1 MNYQVLHGQVAAM
14 ARNPRF
20 TYMVLLTGVSIIAI
34 SHLLPQATQVALAN
48 LIRHPVILTILLVVC
63 MAVGYYNFITGLLL
77 LLLIICF
84 VLPMLRPVTA
94 PVTQEGFKS
103 SAGNDVSLKN
113 PAILNMFDGPLGR
126 TLAKQKKEADA
137 FNDIKKAE
145 DRELEYTERR
155 KFKQGK
161 DKSTTEDA
169 DEQEDFEDTEVTT
182 EATTEV
188 TTEATTEDTNASTT
202 DKKKPQKKAN
212 KENFKTVEQRKFNPA
227 DNDDMNLLMT
237 MEICDDIKNRIK
249 YVYED
254 NGYLKKY
261 IREKIEEIVD
271 MLDLVPA
278 DS

>member
-1 MNYQVLHGQVAAM
+1 MNYQVLHGQVVSM

-20 TYMVLLTGVSIIAI
+20 TYMVLLTGVSVIAI

-77 LLLIICF
+77 LLLLICF
-84 VLPMLRPVTA
+84 VLPMIRSATVPL
-94 PVTQEGFKS
+94 TQEGFKS
-103 SAGNDVSLKN
+103 GTANDISLKN

-126 TLAKQKKEADA
+126 TLAKQKKEADE

-145 DRELEYTERR
+145 ERELEYNERR
-155 KFKQGK
+155 KFKQSK
-161 DKSTTEDA
+161 AKSMSEDE
-169 DEQEDFEDTEVTT
+169 EQEDFEDTDDEPKT
-182 EATTEV
+182 
-188 TTEATTEDTNASTT
+188 AS
-202 DKKKPQKKAN
+202 DKTHKKTR
-212 KENFKTVEQRKFNPA
+212 KETFKTVEQRKFNPA

>member
-1 MNYQVLHGQVAAM
+1 MNYQVLHGQVVAM

-20 TYMVLLTGVSIIAI
+20 TYMVLLTGVSVIAI

-126 TLAKQKKEADA
+126 TLAKQKKEADE

-145 DRELEYTERR
+145 ERELEYTERR
-155 KFKQGK
+155 KFKQTK
-161 DKSTTEDA
+161 DKSNGDDE
-169 DEQEDFEDTEVTT
+169 EQEDFED
-182 EATTEV
+182 
-188 TTEATTEDTNASTT
+188 TEATTEDTNASTT
-202 DKKKPQKKAN
+202 DKKKPQKKTN

>member
-1 MNYQVLHGQVAAM
+1 MNYQVLHGQVVSM

-20 TYMVLLTGVSIIAI
+20 TYMVLLTGVSAIAI

-77 LLLIICF
+77 LLLLICF

-94 PVTQEGFKS
+94 PLTQEGFKS
-103 SAGNDVSLKN
+103 GTANDVSIKN

-126 TLAKQKKEADA
+126 TLAKQKKEADE

-145 DRELEYTERR
+145 ERELEYNERR
-155 KFKQGK
+155 KFKQSK
-161 DKSTTEDA
+161 AKSMSEDE
-169 DEQEDFEDTEVTT
+169 EQEDFEDT
-182 EATTEV
+182 A
-188 TTEATTEDTNASTT
+188 AIT
-202 DKKKPQKKAN
+202 DKKKPQKAN

>member
-1 MNYQVLHGQVAAM
+1 MNYQVLHGQVVSM

-20 TYMVLLTGVSIIAI
+20 TYMVLLTGVSVIAI

-77 LLLIICF
+77 LLLLICF
-84 VLPMLRPVTA
+84 VLPMLRPVTV
-94 PVTQEGFKS
+94 PLTQEGFKS
-103 SAGNDVSLKN
+103 SAGNDVSIKN

-126 TLAKQKKEADA
+126 TLAKQKKEADE

-145 DRELEYTERR
+145 DRELEYNERR
-155 KFKQGK
+155 KFKQAK
-161 DKSTTEDA
+161 DKTMGDEDE
-169 DEQEDFEDTEVTT
+169 EQEDFED
-182 EATTEV
+182 A
-188 TTEATTEDTNASTT
+188 AATT
-202 DKKKPQKKAN
+202 DKKHQTKKAN
-212 KENFKTVEQRKFNPA
+212 KETFKTVEQRKFNPA

>member
-1 MNYQVLHGQVAAM
+1 MNYQVLHGQVVSM

-20 TYMVLLTGVSIIAI
+20 TYMVLLTGVSVIAI

-48 LIRHPVILTILLVVC
+48 LIRHPVILTVLLVAC

-77 LLLIICF
+77 LLLLICF
-84 VLPMLRPVTA
+84 VLPMLRPATA
-94 PVTQEGFKS
+94 PLTQEGFKS
-103 SAGNDVSLKN
+103 NTANDVSLKN

-126 TLAKQKKEADA
+126 TLAKQKKEADE
-137 FNDIKKAE
+137 FNDIKKANE
-145 DRELEYTERR
+145 RELEYTERR
-155 KFKQGK
+155 KFKK
-161 DKSTTEDA
+161 AKSGSS
-169 DEQEDFEDTEVTT
+169 EQEDFEDANTDTT
-182 EATTEV
+182 E
-188 TTEATTEDTNASTT
+188 
-202 DKKKPQKKAN
+202 KKKQQRKQAN
-212 KENFKTVEQRKFNPA
+212 KETFKTVEQRKFNPA

-271 MLDLVPA
+271 MLDLVP

>member
-1 MNYQVLHGQVAAM
+1 MNYQVLHGQVVAM

-20 TYMVLLTGVSIIAI
+20 TYMVLLTGVSVIAI
-34 SHLLPQATQVALAN
+34 SHLLPPATQVALAN
-48 LIRHPVILTILLVVC
+48 LIRHPVILTALLIVC

-77 LLLIICF
+77 LLLLICF
-84 VLPMLRPVTA
+84 VLPMLRTGTA
-94 PVTQEGFKS
+94 PLTQEGFRS
-103 SAGNDVSLKN
+103 STENDVSIKN

-126 TLAKQKKEADA
+126 TLAKQKKEADE

-145 DRELEYTERR
+145 ERELEYNERR
-155 KFKQGK
+155 KFKQAG
-161 DKSTTEDA
+161 DKSTTEDV
-169 DEQEDFEDTEVTT
+169 DELEDFEDTTH
-182 EATTEV
+182 
-188 TTEATTEDTNASTT
+188 
-202 DKKKPQKKAN
+202 KKQQQKKAN
-212 KENFKTVEQRKFNPA
+212 KETFKTVEQRKFNPA

-271 MLDLVPA
+271 MLDLIP